1 MRRACHCYI
10 KKQAPENALCGE
22 EEGVERSEK
31 RWKEHRECRKTVGHH
46 RLYRVVRKYMKKWGE
61 GEEGRKLASSP
72 CIRRRRKEDAKET
85 RAEQKS

>member
-1 MRRACHCYI
+1 MLCVE
-10 KKQAPENALCGE
+10 KKRGLREAK
-22 EEGVERSEK
+22 K
-31 RWKEHRECRKTVGHH
+31 RWNEHRECRKTVGHH
-46 RLYRVVRKYMKKWGE
+46 RLYRVVRKYMKKWGK